1 MYHLHKPSVTPP
13 PLPVPFSPLLIIFL
27 SYSWFSIPYLFAYN
41 CYDNRATVCNGNI
54 AIHNVRAITYYI
66 WFTLRF
72 FVGSILQRCKCIRVF
87 HGIYN
92 KPPQVLCQCY
102 QLLSHFNTVYLKK
115 EIGKKKNQFSHL
127 VAKVVN
133 TGFISDASEYAYIT
147 R

>member
-1 MYHLHKPSVTPP
+1 MAILQYTAFV
-13 PLPVPFSPLLIIFL
+13 LL
-27 SYSWFSIPYLFAYN
+27 
-41 CYDNRATVCNGNI
+41 RT
-54 AIHNVRAITYYI
+54 I

-92 KPPQVLCQCY
+92 KPPLKFYMSVLPTFIKFQCCQ
-102 QLLSHFNTVYLKK
+102 FEK
-115 EIGKKKNQFSHL
+115 EVDKKKSFSQL
-127 VAKVVN
+127 VAKVVK